1 MKPEQVDVKAFCKIN
16 LTLDIEGRRPD
27 GYHTVRMLL
36 QTIPLHDV
44 VSVRRGDRRAAGAAE
59 KCAVRISSDADW
71 LPLNEK
77 NTAYRAASALI
88 RDYGDQIDAD
98 TEFFIEKRVPPCGG
112 LGGSST
118 DAAAVL
124 NGMNRLY
131 ELGLSYEQLAS
142 YAAKIGADVPFLLK
156 NGAAEAS
163 GTGTTLRYLT
173 PFRNGIL
180 LLVNPHIEI
189 ATPEAYRLYDFLEE
203 RGEIPPEAH
212 PDPHAAEE
220 AMKGSVTE
228 LGSAMKNVLEYPAFY
243 RYPALRELKR
253 ELLEAGATA
262 ALMSGSGATFYG
274 IFRPED
280 AEQAARAA
288 AEFDRKGF
296 FTFVSEM
303 SV

>member
-1 MKPEQVDVKAFCKIN
+1 MKSEQVEVKAFCKIN

-27 GYHTVRMLL
+27 GYHDVRMIL

-44 VSVRRGDRRAAGAAE
+44 VSVRRGARRAVGTARE
-59 KCAVRISSDADW
+59 YTICISSDADW

-77 NTAYRAASALI
+77 NTAYRAALALL
-88 RDYGDQIDAD
+88 RDYGDKIDTD
-98 TEFFIEKRVPPCGG
+98 TEIFIKKRVPPCGG

-156 NGAAEAS
+156 SGAAEAS

-212 PDPHAAEE
+212 PDPHAAEA
-220 AMKGSVTE
+220 AMKGSVTALASE
-228 LGSAMKNVLEYPAFY
+228 MKNVLEYPAFY
-243 RYPALRELKR
+243 RFPALRELKR
-253 ELLEAGATA
+253 ELLEAGASA

-274 IFRPED
+274 IFGPED
-280 AEQAARAA
+280 AEQAKRAA
-288 AEFDRKGF
+288 SYFDRKGY
-296 FTFVSEM
+296 FTFVSGM